1 MCFVHLG
8 SKARPDTPVIAT
20 APRPMGFQTAL
31 ASIFGDERVNTVD
44 AQALAELAAMAS
56 SYQPSPET
64 RSAIQIPD
72 SQPAGDT
79 AMENDDIPTSAS
91 QELIPFLPESS
102 IPELPMEMGN
112 GQNTEKTG
120 LGDSQHA
127 HLEPPSSVLTPFSDP
142 SLPYPTSAEPLLS
155 ATRFASSWSN
165 SASQIGGGKT
175 IRSVRFS
182 SPLARIWSPK
192 EIPDTFS
199 EASSSIQTNPE
210 EERVTID
217 LCKLLDKE
225 GATPENTRLSEDFL
239 NGTATRKDL
248 INYMAVLEDSME
260 KKMSEMEE
268 RIIASVT
275 RARNPQTARRS
286 DHPQQP
292 PQQTRSPH
300 AQNPKPPAPKPS
312 LVPVRYPTTTPAPK
326 KNMEAVKEKKKEA
339 WSAIA
344 AAGINTDGFKLV
356 QTRRRNTSPAPGVGR
371 KSAPSTPSTPHAR
384 QRRLLVKSVE
394 KGRRVRA
401 SDCTPAKIRDAIN
414 SASNSTKFAYAEYNR
429 NDDLV
434 LTTVGDLP
442 AEPALANFKGMTK
455 ALNDIGI
462 FWFNI
467 GLDTPTVNIVI
478 NSIPLATSGDRHWSS
493 EEWIID
499 APAWTELE
507 NELTA
512 FNPELRL
519 MDRPKWIKSVSA
531 LDAENKEKSS
541 IIVAVEANDWLLSE
555 LKKPHPAMAVFGLRC
570 SFRKYI
576 RKDAS
581 THCERCLQYGHHGAH
596 CRMPSTCKYCGNQH
610 HTKDHMCGSLYC
622 TAGKGKPCS
631 HTIRRC
637 VNCDETSHFTGDRH
651 CPTRTRARSP
661 TTAEKGKAPAGPAN
675 PTPHN

>member
-8 SKARPDTPVIAT
+8 SKTGPDAPVIAP
-20 APRPMGFQTAL
+20 APRPLGFQTAL

-56 SYQPSPET
+56 SYQPSPVNPNNV
-64 RSAIQIPD
+64 QIPD
-72 SQPAGDT
+72 SQPTGD
-79 AMENDDIPTSAS
+79 AIMEDTSTPTSTS
-91 QELIPFLPESS
+91 QELIPFVPESS
-102 IPELPMEMGN
+102 IPELPMDMGN

-127 HLEPPSSVLTPFSDP
+127 HSEPRSSILTPFSDP
-142 SLPYPTSAEPLLS
+142 SLPYPTSVEPLPS
-155 ATRFASSWSN
+155 PTRFASSWSSTN
-165 SASQIGGGKT
+165 AASQIGGGKT
-175 IRSVRFS
+175 TRSVRFS

-192 EIPDTFS
+192 VVPDTFS
-199 EASSSIQTNPE
+199 EASGSIQTNTE

-217 LCKLLDKE
+217 LCQLLDKE
-225 GATPENTRLSEDFL
+225 GATPENTGLSEDFL
-239 NGTATRKDL
+239 NGAATRKDL

-260 KKMSEMEE
+260 KKMTEMEA

-275 RARNPQTARRS
+275 RARNPQTPR
-286 DHPQQP
+286 QNNP
-292 PQQTRSPH
+292 PPR
-300 AQNPKPPAPKPS
+300 AQNPKPPAPKPT
-312 LVPVRYPTTTPAPK
+312 LVPVRNPAATPAPGK
-326 KNMEAVKEKKKEA
+326 DMENAKEKKKET

-356 QTRRRNTSPAPGVGR
+356 QTRKKSVSPAPGVGR
-371 KSAPSTPSTPHAR
+371 KNTPSAPSTPHTR

-394 KGRRVRA
+394 KGRRVGA

-414 SASNSTKFAYAEYNR
+414 SASNTTKFAFTEYNR

-442 AEPALANFKGMTK
+442 AEPALANIRGITK

-462 FWFNI
+462 FRFNI
-467 GLDTPTVNIVI
+467 GLDTPTVNIVVV
-478 NSIPLATSGDRHWSS
+478 NSIPLATSGDRHWTT
-493 EEWIID
+493 EEWNID
-499 APAWTELE
+499 APAWAELE

-531 LDAENKEKSS
+531 LEAENKEKSS
-541 IIVAVEANDWLLSE
+541 IIVAVEANEWLLTE
-555 LKKPHPAMAVFGLRC
+555 LKKPHPAMAVYGSRC

-596 CRMPSTCKYCGNQH
+596 CRMPSICKYCGNQH
-610 HTKDHMCGSLYC
+610 HTKDHMCGSLYY
-622 TAGKGKPCS
+622 TAGKGRPCS

>member
-8 SKARPDTPVIAT
+8 SKTGPDTPVLAP

-44 AQALAELAAMAS
+44 AQALAELAAIAS
-56 SYQPSPET
+56 SYQPSP
-64 RSAIQIPD
+64 AGIDPVQVPD
-72 SQPAGDT
+72 SQPAEDT
-79 AMENDDIPTSAS
+79 VMSTTGEPLSS
-91 QELIPFLPESS
+91 QELIPYVPESS
-102 IPELPMEMGN
+102 APELPMDLGN
-112 GQNTEKTG
+112 GQNTEKSG

-127 HLEPPSSVLTPFSDP
+127 HTETQSSNLTPFSDP
-142 SLPYPTSAEPLLS
+142 SLPYPTSQDPLPS
-155 ATRFASSWSN
+155 PTRFASSWSDT
-165 SASQIGGGKT
+165 ASQQSKGKT
-175 IRSVRFS
+175 TRSVRFS

-199 EASSSIQTNPE
+199 EASGSIQTNPE
-210 EERVTID
+210 KEQVTID
-217 LCKLLDKE
+217 LCQLLDKE
-225 GATPENTRLSEDFL
+225 GATPENTGLSENFL
-239 NGTATRKDL
+239 NGAATRKDL
-248 INYMAVLEDSME
+248 INYMVILEESME
-260 KKMSEMEE
+260 KKMIEMEE
-268 RIIASVT
+268 RIVT
-275 RARNPQTARRS
+275 SINKARNPNPPGPSGTRPPPR
-286 DHPQQP
+286 
-292 PQQTRSPH
+292 PQQTRPPPT
-300 AQNPKPPAPKPS
+300 PKPPALKPT
-312 LVPVRYPTTTPAPK
+312 LVPVRNPTTTLAPEK
-326 KNMEAVKEKKKEA
+326 EREEAKEKKKEA

-356 QTRRRNTSPAPGVGR
+356 QTRRRNASPEPGVGR
-371 KSAPSTPSTPHAR
+371 KNAPSAPSTPHAR

-394 KGRRVRA
+394 KNRRVGT

-414 SASNSTKFAYAEYNR
+414 SASGTTRLAYAEYNR

-442 AEPALANFKGMTK
+442 AELALTNIKGITK

-462 FWFNI
+462 FGFNI

-478 NSIPLATSGDRHWSS
+478 NSIPLATSGDKHWAP
-493 EEWIID
+493 EEWNIE

-519 MDRPKWIKSVSA
+519 MDRPKWIKSVWA
-531 LDAENKEKSS
+531 LEAENKEKSS
-541 IIVAVEANDWLLSE
+541 IIVAVEANDWLLTE
-555 LKKPHPAMAVFGLRC
+555 LKKPHPAMAVYGLRC

-596 CRMPSTCKYCGNQH
+596 CRMPSICKYCGNQH
-610 HTKDHMCGSLYC
+610 HTKDHMCMSLYC

-661 TTAEKGKAPAGPAN
+661 TTAEKGKAPAEPAN
-675 PTPHN
+675 PNPHK

>member
-1 MCFVHLG
+1 
-8 SKARPDTPVIAT
+8 
-20 APRPMGFQTAL
+20 MGFQTAL

-56 SYQPSPET
+56 SYQPSAET
-64 RSAIQIPD
+64 RNTVQIPD

-79 AMENDDIPTSAS
+79 VMENTPASTS
-91 QELIPFLPESS
+91 QELIPFVPESP
-102 IPELPMEMGN
+102 IPELPMDMGN

-127 HLEPPSSVLTPFSDP
+127 HSTPFPSSVCTPFSDP
-142 SLPYPTSAEPLLS
+142 SLPYPTSPEPLPS
-155 ATRFASSWSN
+155 PTRFASSWS
-165 SASQIGGGKT
+165 STASSTGGKKAT
-175 IRSVRFS
+175 RSVRFS

-199 EASSSIQTNPE
+199 EVGSSIQTAPQE
-210 EERVTID
+210 EQVTID
-217 LCKLLDKE
+217 LCQLLDKE
-225 GATPENTRLSEDFL
+225 GATPENTGLSEDFL
-239 NGTATRKDL
+239 NGAATRKDL

-260 KKMSEMEE
+260 KKMMEMET
-268 RIIASVT
+268 RIIASIT
-275 RARNPQTARRS
+275 RARNPQ
-286 DHPQQP
+286 P
-292 PQQTRSPH
+292 PRPDNPPPR
-300 AQNPKPPAPKPS
+300 AQNPRPPAQKPT
-312 LVPVRYPTTTPAPK
+312 LVPARNPTTAPSPK
-326 KNMEAVKEKKKEA
+326 KDKEEVKEKKKEA

-356 QTRRRNTSPAPGVGR
+356 QTRRKSASPAPGVGR
-371 KSAPSTPSTPHAR
+371 KSAPSAPSTPDAR

-394 KGRRVRA
+394 KGRRVGA

-414 SASNSTKFAYAEYNR
+414 SASNTTKFAFAEYNR

-434 LTTVGDLP
+434 LTTVGNLP
-442 AEPALANFKGMTK
+442 AEPALENIRGMTK

-462 FWFNI
+462 FGFNI
-467 GLDTPTVNIVI
+467 GLDTPTANIVI
-478 NSIPLATSGDRHWSS
+478 NSIPLATSGSRKWTP
-493 EEWIID
+493 EEWNID
-499 APAWTELE
+499 APAWAELE

-531 LDAENKEKSS
+531 LEAENKDKSS
-541 IIVAVEANDWLLSE
+541 IIVAVEANDWLSSE
-555 LKKPHPAMAVFGLRC
+555 LKKPYPSMAVYGQRC
-570 SFRKYI
+570 TFRKYI

-596 CRMPSTCKYCGNQH
+596 CRMPSICKYCGGQH

-675 PTPHN
+675 PTPHK